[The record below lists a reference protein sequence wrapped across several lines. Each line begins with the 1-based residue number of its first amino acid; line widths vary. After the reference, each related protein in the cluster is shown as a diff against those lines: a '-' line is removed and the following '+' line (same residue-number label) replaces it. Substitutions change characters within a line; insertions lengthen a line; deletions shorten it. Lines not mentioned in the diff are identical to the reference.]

1 MSELTDLRTQILANY
16 KGYSRFVR
24 LLRLVERIGRTT
36 NWIDTDKEFIFSTL
50 FLIYEMG
57 IKEKIYG
64 VCEEV
69 VDLAAALGISPEDLG
84 VDVDTITKNMD
95 NFKSKIEV
103 KKMEIEKAK
112 KAQKKDI
119 VRVEYFNLGEL
130 YFSNGQMNKAAE
142 AYRISYCFSIS
153 TEDIVKV
160 SIKLGTVSIYN
171 QNYSFGL
178 KFVKEAVFK
187 NLESPKN
194 AETTNLLNTI
204 HALLQV
210 GNYKLNDVSSCLWE
224 QPTCSTEELANLA
237 ADPKDLAFYATM
249 AGLMTYSRKKF
260 KDDYYSKPYFRI
272 VWENYSDLF
281 DLGST
286 YINFDFDRYFKLLN
300 SLQKEFRYDYFLYNH
315 IALMMQKCKKKV
327 MITYITPYK
336 TVDLNEMAKS
346 FGMSIEDTERS
357 VEELIVTNEI
367 KCKINKYNKSL
378 STKTENYKLES
389 FKKAVMVGDQFIKS
403 MEAMLMKYYLKKKVV
418 ES

>member
-1 MSELTDLRTQILANY
+1 ME
-16 KGYSRFVR
+16 
-24 LLRLVERIGRTT
+24 
-36 NWIDTDKEFIFSTL
+36 
-50 FLIYEMG
+50 
-57 IKEKIYG
+57 
-64 VCEEV
+64 
-69 VDLAAALGISPEDLG
+69 
-84 VDVDTITKNMD
+84 
-95 NFKSKIEV
+95 NFKARVEI

-112 KAQKKDI
+112 KSQKKEI
-119 VRVEYFNLGEL
+119 VRIEYYNLGEL
-130 YFSNGQMNKAAE
+130 YFSNGQMSKAAE

-171 QNYSFGL
+171 QNFSFGL

-210 GNYKLNDVSSCLWE
+210 GNYKLNDVASCLWE
-224 QPTCSTEELANLA
+224 QPVCSQEEIANLA
-237 ADPKDLAFYATM
+237 TDSKDLAFYAIM

-272 VWENYSDLF
+272 LCESYNDLF

-286 YINFDFDRYFKLLN
+286 YINFDFDKYFKLLN
-300 SLQKEFRYDYFLYNH
+300 SLQVEFKFDYFLYNH

-336 TVDLNEMAKS
+336 TIDLNEMAKS

-378 STKTENYKLES
+378 STKETENYKYES
-389 FKKAVMVGDQFIKS
+389 LKKAVEVGDQFIKS
-403 MEAMLMKYYLKKKVV
+403 MESMLMKYYLKKKIVD
-418 ES
+418 S